1 MAAERRFPAMGT
13 EAHVLVVGPRADALV
28 ADACARIDQLEAR
41 WSRFRPDSEVSRLN
55 AAAGAALAVSPDTVH
70 LVAMAV
76 EAWRHSAGFVDCTLL
91 EQVVAA
97 GYDRSLAEVPAH
109 RPRDERWDPVVPS
122 LLGPLDLQVTATT
135 VRLPA
140 GIGFDPGGIG
150 KGLAADLVVAELLA
164 AGAEGACVNLGGD
177 VRVGGTGPDG
187 GGWTVSIDHPA
198 QRVPVALVGLLDGAV
213 ATSTTLRR
221 RWTVGGA
228 ERHHLVDP
236 RTGAPSTSD
245 LTFVSVVAA
254 SAWEAEVLA
263 KGVLLRGGPY
273 PFDIVEGTG
282 AHALVVDRRGR
293 VTASPGLAAHLGG
306 RPLPDHVAGDIDIEV
321 ADLGAAS

>member
-1 MAAERRFPAMGT
+1 MGT
-13 EAHVLVVGPRADALV
+13 DAHVLVVGPGAERLLADA
-28 ADACARIDQLEAR
+28 ADRIEQLEAR

-97 GYDRSLAEVPAH
+97 GYDRPLTDLPPH
-109 RPRDERWDPVVPS
+109 RPGDERWDPVLPA
-122 LLGPLDLQVTATT
+122 LLGPLDLEVTATT
-135 VRLPA
+135 VRLPV

-177 VRVGGTGPDG
+177 VRVQGAGPDAD
-187 GGWTVSIDHPA
+187 GWTVSIDHPA
-198 QRVPVALVGLLDGAV
+198 QSWPVALVGLRDGAV

-221 RWTVGGA
+221 RWTVGGE
-228 ERHHLVDP
+228 ERHHLIDP
-236 RTGAPSTSD
+236 RTGAPATSG
-245 LTFVSVVAA
+245 LELVSVVAA

-263 KGVLLRGGPY
+263 KAVLLRGGPH
-273 PFDIVEGTG
+273 PFDLVEGTG
-282 AHALVVDRRGR
+282 AHALVVDRLGR

-306 RPLPDHVAGDIDIEV
+306 RPLPARVDVD
-321 ADLGAAS
+321 ADRPPLQAAS

>member
-1 MAAERRFPAMGT
+1 MGT
-13 EAHVLVVGPRADALV
+13 DAHVLVVGAGAERLLADA
-28 ADACARIDQLEAR
+28 ADRIEQLEAR

-55 AAAGAALAVSPDTVH
+55 AAGGTALAVSPDTVH

-76 EAWRHSAGFVDCTLL
+76 EAWRHSAGHVDCTLL

-97 GYDRSLAEVPAH
+97 GYDRSMAVLPPH
-109 RPRDERWDPVVPS
+109 RADDQRWDPVPPS
-122 LLGPLDLQVTATT
+122 LLGPLDIEVTPTT

-177 VRVGGTGPDG
+177 VRVRGAGPDG
-187 GGWTVSIDHPA
+187 GAWTVSIDHPTRA
-198 QRVPVALVGLLDGAV
+198 APVALVGLRDGGV

-221 RWTVGGA
+221 RWTVGSD

-245 LTFVSVVAA
+245 LTFVSVVAGT
-254 SAWEAEVLA
+254 AWEAEVLA
-263 KGVLLRGGPY
+263 KAVLLRGGPH
-273 PFDIVEGTG
+273 PFDLVEG
-282 AHALVVDRRGR
+282 AAAQALVVDRFGR
-293 VTASPGLAAHLGG
+293 VTASPGLPAHLGD
-306 RPLPDHVAGDIDIEV
+306 RPLPDHLAVLE
-321 ADLGAAS
+321 AAS